1 MRIAL
6 IHAGTVSIQPIENA
20 FHRLWPEAQLMNILD
35 DSLFSD
41 RGEGALPAFMTDRFI
56 ALGRYAVQSGAQG
69 ILFTCSAFGPCI
81 EACANDLAPI
91 PVLKPNEAMI
101 DEACAAGG
109 RIGLLASFAGT
120 LNTMPGEFPVGAD
133 VKPVLVEGAFD
144 ALLAGDVAEHD
155 RRVLATASAMDD
167 CKVFALAQFSLSRVA
182 PLLEARLGK
191 PIFSTPISAVRE
203 LRRRLAS
210 QHGLPYQP

>member
-6 IHAGTVSIQPIENA
+6 IHAGTVSIKPIEQA
-20 FHRLWPEAQLMNILD
+20 FQQIWPEANIMNLLD

-41 RGEGALPAFMTDRFI
+41 RGEGALPSAMTERFI
-56 ALGRYAVQSGAQG
+56 NLGRYAAHTGADG

-81 EACANDLAPI
+81 EACSDDLAPI

-101 DEACAAGG
+101 AEACAAGG
-109 RIGLLASFAGT
+109 RIGLLATFQGT
-120 LNTMPGEFPVGAD
+120 LATMPQEFPAD
-133 VKPVLVEGAFD
+133 ADLQPVFIKGAFD
-144 ALLAGDVAEHD
+144 ALLSGDVSEHD
-155 RRVLATASAMDD
+155 RLVLAAAEALTD

-191 PIFSTPISAVRE
+191 PVFSTPTSAVRA
-203 LRRRLAS
+203 LMRRLGKS
-210 QHGLPYQP
+210 G

>member
-6 IHAGTVSIQPIENA
+6 IHAGTVSIKPIESA
-20 FHRLWPEAQLMNILD
+20 FEQLWPEAHLMNILD

-41 RGEGALPAFMTDRFI
+41 RGEGALPDTMTERFI
-56 ALGRYAVQSGAQG
+56 ALGRYAVKTGAQG

-81 EACANDLAPI
+81 EACADDLAPI

-109 RIGLLASFAGT
+109 RIGLLATFAGT
-120 LNTMPGEFPVGAD
+120 LNTMPAEFPISAD
-133 VKPVLVEGAFD
+133 VEPILVEGAFD
-144 ALLAGDVAEHD
+144 ALLAGDTAEHD
-155 RRVLATASAMDD
+155 RKVLTAASAMKN

-182 PLLEARLGK
+182 PLLEAKLGK
-191 PIFSTPISAVRE
+191 PIFSTPTSAVRKMKAE
-203 LRRRLAS
+203 LMSA
-210 QHGLPYQP
+210 

>member
-20 FHRLWPEAQLMNILD
+20 FRRLWPEAQLMNILD

-69 ILFTCSAFGPCI
+69 ILFTCSAFSPCI

-91 PVLKPNEAMI
+91 LSVVK
-101 DEACAAGG
+101 
-109 RIGLLASFAGT
+109 SFET
-120 LNTMPGEFPVGAD
+120 NW
-133 VKPVLVEGAFD
+133 
-144 ALLAGDVAEHD
+144 
-155 RRVLATASAMDD
+155 R
-167 CKVFALAQFSLSRVA
+167 
-182 PLLEARLGK
+182 PLYRSVW
-191 PIFSTPISAVRE
+191 PI
-203 LRRRLAS
+203 
-210 QHGLPYQP
+210 YD

>member
-6 IHAGTVSIQPIENA
+6 IHAGAVSIKPIEGA
-20 FHRLWPEAQLMNILD
+20 FQQLWPEAQLMNVLD

-41 RGEGALPAFMTDRFI
+41 RGEGALPEAMTERFI
-56 ALGRYAVQSGAQG
+56 TLGRYAARTGARG

-81 EACANDLAPI
+81 EACAKDLAPI
-91 PVLKPNEAMI
+91 PVLKPNEAMV

-109 RIGLLASFAGT
+109 RIGLLATFAGT
-120 LNTMPGEFPVGAD
+120 LNTMPDEFPVEAD

-144 ALLAGDVAEHD
+144 ALLAGDTADHD
-155 RRVLATASAMDD
+155 RKVLEVASAMEE

-182 PLLEARLGK
+182 PLLETKLGK
-191 PIFSTPISAVRE
+191 RVLSTPTSAVRK
-203 LRRRLAS
+203 LKARLVL
-210 QHGLPYQP
+210 G